1 MPLSEVPSIQLS
13 EDGTKVTLS
22 IRITG
27 FHPGTPIELS
37 GCATQAN
44 GSIATFSQVVQVSQ
58 SCDGEEMF
66 TVTDVLINGKDGFK
80 PGEPIT
86 VVTRAT
92 DAWVSTLFNT
102 QNNLTTWNS
111 DPSLY
116 HSAWVT
122 PLQSPPYPPA

>member
-13 EDGTKVTLS
+13 ADGTKITLH

-37 GCATQAN
+37 GYATQAN
-44 GSIATFSQVVQVSQ
+44 GSIATFNQIVQAAQ

-66 TVTDVLINGKDGFK
+66 TVTDVPVNGKDGFK

-92 DAWVSTLFNT
+92 DAWISTLFNT
-102 QNNLTTWNS
+102 QNDRQTWNS
-111 DPSLY
+111 DSSLY
-116 HSAWVT
+116 HSAWVA
-122 PLQSPPYPPA
+122 PRQSPPYPSA